1 MCTWKVVLY
10 QVSLDHELKQVFI
23 VFASASTKKDYPV
36 LKTTDYLFK
45 GAREIREFDVIV
57 FFDLLH
63 CYISRDASHNS
74 SFFHTLKSET
84 PLRSIPVDTDLR
96 EQLLSTGKFSIMSQG
111 VDEREHSGEMQY
123 PFIAKV
129 LKDLEDQNMSEHDNP
144 EVKVLPIMVG
154 SIKIRSEVDYG
165 KLLAPYLSQENIFT
179 VVSSDFCH
187 WGDRFSYTPMP
198 PRDRNDV
205 INEVYEYIEYL
216 DRKGM
221 DLIQLQRPG
230 AFADYLRE
238 SSNTICGRHP
248 ISVWLN
254 SVIAN
259 KEAGKETINVRFVK
273 YDQSEK
279 ARSKK
284 DFSVSYA
291 SAVAR
296 LLSSD
301 S

>member
-1 MCTWKVVLY
+1 MFVL
-10 QVSLDHELKQVFI
+10 
-23 VFASASTKKDYPV
+23 ASIKRIPV
-36 LKTTDYLFK
+36 LKTTNYFFK
-45 GAREIREFDVIV
+45 GAHEIQ
-57 FFDLLH
+57 
-63 CYISRDASHNS
+63 
-74 SFFHTLKSET
+74 T
-84 PLRSIPVDTDLR
+84 PLRSIAVDTDLR
-96 EQLLSTGKFSIMSQG
+96 EQLLSTGKFTTMSRG

-123 PFIAKV
+123 PFIAKI
-129 LKDLEDQNMSEHDNP
+129 LKDLKDQNMSEHDNL

-154 SIKIRSEVDYG
+154 SIKRHSEVDYG
-165 KLLAPYLSQENIFT
+165 KLLAPYLSQESIFT

-198 PRDRNDV
+198 ACEGNDV

-259 KEAGKETINVRFVK
+259 KEAGKETISVRFVK
-273 YDQSEK
+273 YDQSNK
-279 ARSKK
+279 AKSKN

-291 SAVAR
+291 AAVGR
-296 LLSSD
+296 LLKSYS
-301 S
+301 